1 MSDVGCLTVKA
12 AGGAPT
18 EMLPQREQ
26 TALSRPGDGPRPPPE
41 KGPPPPPAVTDK
53 SPKGNRPRD
62 RALPLGLCRPPPSP
76 GGSVRLC
83 SACCPHRGHTRTPTL
98 GR

>member
-41 KGPPPPPAVTDK
+41 KGPPPPP
-53 SPKGNRPRD
+53 
-62 RALPLGLCRPPPSP
+62 
-76 GGSVRLC
+76 GSN
-83 SACCPHRGHTRTPTL
+83 
-98 GR
+98 